1 MAISLSREQARLLR
15 IISQKLVFRASVGN
29 DSPASVARLVRDLC
43 GVQAQDVSAASLA
56 VRARCMGLVEGDLKR
71 ALFEDRSVIRTWL
84 MRGTLHLIA
93 VEDLDWILALMAP
106 RFIRSGRGRRMELGL
121 DEDTGAKG
129 VRAISKLLRGGTPLT
144 RREIARHLDELGIP
158 TAGQAII
165 HLIRLAALQ
174 GVLCYGPDREGQ
186 ETFVFLED
194 WIERGSPLPEE
205 QAQVELARRYLAAYA
220 PAAPE
225 DFAAWSGLPLGM
237 ARAAWEKLTNEII
250 EVEIEGEAA
259 WIGTAQA
266 EGLDLLIEG
275 TPIVNLLPNFDPY
288 LLGYRNR
295 NLSVPKAYAKRIHPG
310 GGMLRPAV
318 LVDGL
323 AAGVWKIKRGKKGLA
338 VTIEPFGGLKNGVE
352 TALEVE
358 VGELGRYYDQAPTL
372 NIAPNAM

>member
-29 DSPASVARLVRDLC
+29 DGPASVARLVRDLC

-56 VRARCMGLVEGDLKR
+56 MRARCMGLAEGDLKR

-323 AAGVWKIKRGKKGLA
+323 AAGVWKIKRGKKGVA